1 MTEEIAT
8 ADAEAGKIS
17 VDKTN
22 ISVTDFA
29 QRRIGELTPGTEQ
42 PQEEEPQ
49 ESPEQETEEGTEE
62 ASEELENTEES
73 VNSEESETSE
83 EPSEES
89 QESEDVLSQLDLDDM
104 SEEDLRELAD
114 KLGSRAVARFGELT
128 AKRKAAEE
136 RLTQLEARLKEKP
149 NPLET
154 KKVENNPYGNL
165 DTIEK
170 LQQKATEVDQVVE
183 WAEDLIFESDGYGAD
198 DVVTEVEGKEW
209 TKKDV
214 RQALLKARKAQKT
227 FLPDQLTKVQ
237 LRAEGEV
244 LKKQFDT
251 QAKQELS
258 WLEGE
263 DNDLRKQFEATI
275 GDERFKKLKSVLK
288 RESPDIAAQL
298 DYWFAH
304 ATNSIYG
311 RKPVGV
317 SKKSPTLNPPK
328 TGNPASAQS
337 EKGMGRTAKALKEL
351 DARFKETGSAK
362 DFAALRKLKMSNR
375 S

>member
-29 QRRIGELTPGTEQ
+29 QKRIGDLTPGTEQ
-42 PQEEEPQ
+42 PQEQEAEEVI
-49 ESPEQETEEGTEE
+49 EQETEEVVEESVDTEE
-62 ASEELENTEES
+62 AEATEES
-73 VNSEESETSE
+73 SEQSET
-83 EPSEES
+83 
-89 QESEDVLSQLDLDDM
+89 SEDVLSQLDLDDM
-104 SEEDLRELAD
+104 SEDDLRELAD

-136 RLTQLEARLKEKP
+136 KLTQLEARLKEKP

-170 LQQKATEVDQVVE
+170 LQQKSTEVDQVVE

-214 RQALLKARKAQKT
+214 RQALLRARKAQKT
-227 FLPDQLTKVQ
+227 FLPDQLSKVQ

-244 LKKQFDT
+244 LTKQFDT

-263 DNDLRKQFEATI
+263 DNDLRRQFEATV

-288 RESPDIAAQL
+288 RETPDIAAQL

-304 ATNSIYG
+304 ATNSIHG
-311 RKPVGV
+311 RKLVG
-317 SKKSPTLNPPK
+317 STKKAPTLNPPR
-328 TGNPASAQS
+328 TGNPVSAQS

-351 DARFKETGSAK
+351 DARFKQTGSAK

>member
-17 VDKTN
+17 VDKSN

-29 QRRIGELTPGTEQ
+29 QRRIGELAPGTEQ
-42 PQEEEPQ
+42 PQEKEAEEVI
-49 ESPEQETEEGTEE
+49 EQETEEVLEESVDTEE
-62 ASEELENTEES
+62 A
-73 VNSEESETSE
+73 ETSE
-83 EPSEES
+83 ESS
-89 QESEDVLSQLDLDDM
+89 ESEDVLSQLDLDDM

-136 RLTQLEARLKEKP
+136 KLTQLEARLKEKP

-170 LQQKATEVDQVVE
+170 LQQKAAEVDQVVE

-214 RQALLKARKAQKT
+214 RQSLLRARKAQKT
-227 FLPDQLTKVQ
+227 FLPDQLSKVQ

-244 LKKQFDT
+244 LTKQFDS

-258 WLEGE
+258 WLEGD
-263 DNDLRKQFEATI
+263 DNDLRKQFEATV

-304 ATNSIYG
+304 ATNSIHG
-311 RKPVGV
+311 RKLVGV

-351 DARFKETGSAK
+351 EARFKQTGNAR

>member
-17 VDKTN
+17 VDKSN

-29 QRRIGELTPGTEQ
+29 QRRIGELAPGTEQ
-42 PQEEEPQ
+42 PQEKEAEEVI
-49 ESPEQETEEGTEE
+49 EQETEEVLEESVDTEE
-62 ASEELENTEES
+62 A
-73 VNSEESETSE
+73 ETSE
-83 EPSEES
+83 ESP
-89 QESEDVLSQLDLDDM
+89 ESEDVLSQLDLDDM

-136 RLTQLEARLKEKP
+136 KLTQLEARLKEKP

-170 LQQKATEVDQVVE
+170 LQQKAAEVDQVVE

-214 RQALLKARKAQKT
+214 RQSLLRARKAQKT
-227 FLPDQLTKVQ
+227 FLPDQLSKVQ

-244 LKKQFDT
+244 LTKQFDS

-263 DNDLRKQFEATI
+263 DNDLRKQFEATV

-304 ATNSIYG
+304 ATNSIHG
-311 RKPVGV
+311 RKLVGV
-317 SKKSPTLNPPK
+317 GKKSPTLNPPK

-351 DARFKETGSAK
+351 EARFKETGNAR

>member
-17 VDKTN
+17 VDKSN

-29 QRRIGELTPGTEQ
+29 QRRIGELAPGTEQ
-42 PQEEEPQ
+42 PQDEEAE
-49 ESPEQETEEGTEE
+49 EVIEQETEEV
-62 ASEELENTEES
+62 LEES
-73 VNSEESETSE
+73 VNTEEAETSE
-83 EPSEES
+83 ESP
-89 QESEDVLSQLDLDDM
+89 ESEDVLSQLDLDDM

-136 RLTQLEARLKEKP
+136 KLTQLEARLKEKP

-170 LQQKATEVDQVVE
+170 LQQKAAEVDQVVE

-214 RQALLKARKAQKT
+214 RQSLLRARKAQKT
-227 FLPDQLTKVQ
+227 FLPDQLSKVQ

-244 LKKQFDT
+244 LTKQFDT

-258 WLEGE
+258 WLEGD
-263 DNDLRKQFEATI
+263 DNDLRKQFEATV

-304 ATNSIYG
+304 ATNSIHG
-311 RKPVGV
+311 RKLVGV
-317 SKKSPTLNPPK
+317 GKKSPTLNPPK

-351 DARFKETGSAK
+351 EARFKETGNAR

>member
-1 MTEEIAT
+1 MSGLIMTEEIAT

-17 VDKTN
+17 VDKSN

-29 QRRIGELTPGTEQ
+29 QRRIGELTSGTEQ
-42 PQEEEPQ
+42 PQEQEPQ
-49 ESPEQETEEGTEE
+49 DDPEQETEEGTEE
-62 ASEELENTEES
+62 ASEESVNTEE
-73 VNSEESETSE
+73 EEASE

-136 RLTQLEARLKEKP
+136 KLTQLEAQLKEKP
-149 NPLET
+149 NPLEA

-165 DTIEK
+165 DTIDK
-170 LQQKATEVDQVVE
+170 LQEKSAEVDQVVE

-198 DVVTEVEGKEW
+198 DIVTTVEGKDW

-227 FLPDQLTKVQ
+227 FLPAQLKQVQ
-237 LRAEGEV
+237 AQQQGEK
-244 LKKQFDT
+244 LTEQFNQ
-251 QAKQELS
+251 QAKKELD
-258 WLEGE
+258 WLDGE
-263 DNDLRKQFEATI
+263 DNDLRKQFEATV
-275 GDERFKKLKSVLK
+275 GDDRFKKLKTVLK
-288 RESPDIAAQL
+288 REAPDVAAQL

-311 RKPVGV
+311 RKPVAQT
-317 SKKSPTLNPPK
+317 KKAPTLNPPR
-328 TGNPASAQS
+328 TGNPAAAQS

-351 DARFKETGSAK
+351 EARFKETGNAK
-362 DFAALRKLKMSNR
+362 DFANLRRLKMST
-375 S
+375 SS

>member
-17 VDKTN
+17 VDKSN

-29 QRRIGELTPGTEQ
+29 QRRIGELAPGTEQ
-42 PQEEEPQ
+42 PQDEEAE
-49 ESPEQETEEGTEE
+49 EVIEQETEEVLEESVDTEE
-62 ASEELENTEES
+62 A
-73 VNSEESETSE
+73 ETSE
-83 EPSEES
+83 ESP
-89 QESEDVLSQLDLDDM
+89 ESEDVLSQLDLDDM

-136 RLTQLEARLKEKP
+136 KLTQLEARLKEKP

-170 LQQKATEVDQVVE
+170 LQQKSTEVDQVVE

-214 RQALLKARKAQKT
+214 RQSLLRARKAQKT
-227 FLPDQLTKVQ
+227 FLPDQLSKVQ

-244 LKKQFDT
+244 LTKQFDS

-263 DNDLRKQFEATI
+263 DNDLRKQFEATV

-304 ATNSIYG
+304 ATNSIHG
-311 RKPVGV
+311 RKLVGV
-317 SKKSPTLNPPK
+317 GKKSPTLNPPK

-351 DARFKETGSAK
+351 EARFKQTGNAR

>member
-1 MTEEIAT
+1 
-8 ADAEAGKIS
+8 
-17 VDKTN
+17 
-22 ISVTDFA
+22 
-29 QRRIGELTPGTEQ
+29 
-42 PQEEEPQ
+42 
-49 ESPEQETEEGTEE
+49 
-62 ASEELENTEES
+62 
-73 VNSEESETSE
+73 
-83 EPSEES
+83 
-89 QESEDVLSQLDLDDM
+89 
-104 SEEDLRELAD
+104 
-114 KLGSRAVARFGELT
+114 LT

-136 RLTQLEARLKEKP
+136 KLTQLEARLKEKP

-170 LQQKATEVDQVVE
+170 LQQKAAEVDQVVE

-214 RQALLKARKAQKT
+214 RQSLLRARKAQKT
-227 FLPDQLTKVQ
+227 FLPDQLSKVQ

-244 LKKQFDT
+244 LTKQFDS

-258 WLEGE
+258 WLEGD
-263 DNDLRKQFEATI
+263 DNDLRKQFEATV

-304 ATNSIYG
+304 ATNSIHG
-311 RKPVGV
+311 RKLVGV
-317 SKKSPTLNPPK
+317 NKKSPTLNPPK

-351 DARFKETGSAK
+351 EARFKETGNAR
-362 DFAALRKLKMSNR
+362 DFAALRKLKMSKR

>member
-8 ADAEAGKIS
+8 ADAGADKIS

-22 ISVTDFA
+22 ISVADFA

-42 PQEEEPQ
+42 PQEQEPQ
-49 ESPEQETEEGTEE
+49 EDPEQETEEETEE
-62 ASEELENTEES
+62 ASEESENTEE
-73 VNSEESETSE
+73 VEASEK
-83 EPSEES
+83 PSEES

-136 RLTQLEARLKEKP
+136 KLVQLEAQLKEKP

-170 LQQKATEVDQVVE
+170 LQQKAIEVDQVVE
-183 WAEDLIFESDGYGAD
+183 WAEDLMFESDGYGAD

-214 RQALLKARKAQKT
+214 RQALLRARKSQKT
-227 FLPDQLTKVQ
+227 FLPDQLAKVQ
-237 LRAEGEV
+237 LREEGE
-244 LKKQFDT
+244 LLSQQFNT

-263 DNDLRKQFEATI
+263 DNDLRKRFEATV

-288 RESPDIAAQL
+288 RETPDIAAQL

-304 ATNSIYG
+304 ATNSIHG
-311 RKPVGV
+311 RKPVEV

-328 TGNPASAQS
+328 TGNPASAKS
-337 EKGMGRTAKALKEL
+337 EKGLGRTAKALKEL
-351 DARFKETGSAK
+351 DARFRETGSAR
-362 DFAALRKLKMSNR
+362 DFAALRKLKMSAG

>member
-29 QRRIGELTPGTEQ
+29 QKRIGDLAPGTEQ
-42 PQEEEPQ
+42 PQEREAEEVI
-49 ESPEQETEEGTEE
+49 EQETEEVVDESVDTEE
-62 ASEELENTEES
+62 AET
-73 VNSEESETSE
+73 SEESET
-83 EPSEES
+83 
-89 QESEDVLSQLDLDDM
+89 SEDVLSQLDLDDM

-136 RLTQLEARLKEKP
+136 KLTQLEARLKEKP

-165 DTIEK
+165 DTVEK
-170 LQQKATEVDQVVE
+170 LQQKAAEVDQVIE

-214 RQALLKARKAQKT
+214 RQALLRARKAQKT
-227 FLPDQLTKVQ
+227 FLPDQLSKVQ

-244 LKKQFDT
+244 LTKQFDS

-263 DNDLRKQFEATI
+263 DNDLRKQFEATV

-304 ATNSIYG
+304 ATNSIHG
-311 RKPVGV
+311 RKLVET
-317 SKKSPTLNPPK
+317 SKKAPTLNPPR

-351 DARFKETGSAK
+351 EARFKETGNAR
-362 DFAALRKLKMSNR
+362 DFAALRRLKMSNR

>member
-29 QRRIGELTPGTEQ
+29 QKRIGDLTPGTEQ
-42 PQEEEPQ
+42 PQEQEAEEVI
-49 ESPEQETEEGTEE
+49 EQETEEVIEESVDTEE
-62 ASEELENTEES
+62 AEATEES
-73 VNSEESETSE
+73 SEQSET
-83 EPSEES
+83 
-89 QESEDVLSQLDLDDM
+89 SEDVLSQLDLDEM
-104 SEEDLRELAD
+104 SEDDLRELAD

-136 RLTQLEARLKEKP
+136 KLTQLEARLKEKP

-214 RQALLKARKAQKT
+214 RQALLRARKAQKT
-227 FLPDQLTKVQ
+227 FLPDQLSKVQ
-237 LRAEGEV
+237 LREEGEV
-244 LKKQFDT
+244 LAKQFDT

-263 DNDLRKQFEATI
+263 DNDLRRQFEATV

-288 RESPDIAAQL
+288 RETPDIAAQL

-304 ATNSIYG
+304 ATNSIHG
-311 RKPVGV
+311 RKLVE
-317 SKKSPTLNPPK
+317 STKKAPTLNPPR
-328 TGNPASAQS
+328 TGNPVSAQS

-351 DARFKETGSAK
+351 EARFKETGNAK
-362 DFAALRKLKMSNR
+362 DFANLRRLKMSNR

>member
-17 VDKTN
+17 VDKSN

-29 QRRIGELTPGTEQ
+29 QRRIGELAPGTEQ
-42 PQEEEPQ
+42 PQDEEAE
-49 ESPEQETEEGTEE
+49 EVIEQETEEVLEESVDTEE
-62 ASEELENTEES
+62 A
-73 VNSEESETSE
+73 ETSE
-83 EPSEES
+83 ESS
-89 QESEDVLSQLDLDDM
+89 ESEDVLSQLDLDDM

-136 RLTQLEARLKEKP
+136 KLTQLEARLKEKP

-165 DTIEK
+165 DTVEK
-170 LQQKATEVDQVVE
+170 LQQKAAEVDQVIE

-214 RQALLKARKAQKT
+214 RQSLLRARKAQKT
-227 FLPDQLTKVQ
+227 FLPDQLSKVQ

-244 LKKQFDT
+244 LTKQFDS

-258 WLEGE
+258 WLEGD
-263 DNDLRKQFEATI
+263 DNDLRKQFEATV

-304 ATNSIYG
+304 ATNSIHG
-311 RKPVGV
+311 RKLVGV
-317 SKKSPTLNPPK
+317 GKKSPTLNPPK

-351 DARFKETGSAK
+351 EARFKQTGNAR

>member
-42 PQEEEPQ
+42 PQEREPQ
-49 ESPEQETEEGTEE
+49 EDPEQETEEGTEE
-62 ASEELENTEES
+62 ASEESVNTEE
-73 VNSEESETSE
+73 VEASEES
-83 EPSEES
+83 SEES

-136 RLTQLEARLKEKP
+136 KLVQLEARLKEKP

-154 KKVENNPYGNL
+154 KKVQNNPYGNL

-170 LQQKATEVDQVVE
+170 LQQKAAEVDQVVE
-183 WAEDLIFESDGYGAD
+183 WAEDLMFESDGYGAD
-198 DVVTEVEGKEW
+198 DVVTEIEGKEW

-214 RQALLKARKAQKT
+214 RQSLLRARKAQKT
-227 FLPDQLTKVQ
+227 FLPDQLAKVR
-237 LRAEGEV
+237 LREEGEV
-244 LKKQFDT
+244 LSQQFDA
-251 QAKQELS
+251 QAKKELS

-263 DNDLRKQFEATI
+263 DNDLRKQFEATV

-288 RESPDIAAQL
+288 RETPDIAAQL

-304 ATNSIYG
+304 ATNSIHG
-311 RKPVGV
+311 RKLVEV

-351 DARFKETGSAK
+351 EARFKQTGNAR
-362 DFAALRKLKMSNR
+362 DFAALRRLKMST
-375 S
+375 SS

>member
-17 VDKTN
+17 VDKSN

-29 QRRIGELTPGTEQ
+29 QRRIGELAPGTEQ
-42 PQEEEPQ
+42 PQEEET
-49 ESPEQETEEGTEE
+49 EEVIEQETEEVLEESVDTEE
-62 ASEELENTEES
+62 A
-73 VNSEESETSE
+73 ETSE
-83 EPSEES
+83 ESP
-89 QESEDVLSQLDLDDM
+89 ESEDVLSQLDLDDM

-136 RLTQLEARLKEKP
+136 KLTQLEARLKEKP

-170 LQQKATEVDQVVE
+170 LQQKAAEVDQVVE

-214 RQALLKARKAQKT
+214 RQSLLRARKAQKT
-227 FLPDQLTKVQ
+227 FLPDQLSKVQ

-244 LKKQFDT
+244 LTKQFDS

-258 WLEGE
+258 WLEGD
-263 DNDLRKQFEATI
+263 DNDLRKQFEATV

-304 ATNSIYG
+304 ATNSIHG
-311 RKPVGV
+311 RKLVGV
-317 SKKSPTLNPPK
+317 GKKSPTLNPPK

-351 DARFKETGSAK
+351 EARFKETGNAR

>member
-8 ADAEAGKIS
+8 ANAEADTES
-17 VDKTN
+17 VENTN

-29 QRRIGELTPGTEQ
+29 QRRIGELTPKAEE
-42 PQEEEPQ
+42 PQEEESQ
-49 ESPEQETEEGTEE
+49 EAPEQEDEEVEEVSEVQEESKSEETEE
-62 ASEELENTEES
+62 A
-73 VNSEESETSE
+73 
-83 EPSEES
+83 PEES

-104 SEEDLRELAD
+104 SEEDLRELAE

-136 RLTQLEARLKEKP
+136 RLTKLEAQLQDKP
-149 NPLET
+149 NPLEA

-165 DTIEK
+165 DTIDK
-170 LQQKATEVDQVVE
+170 LQQKAAEVDQVVE

-198 DVVTEVEGKEW
+198 DIVTTIEGKDW

-227 FLPDQLTKVQ
+227 FLPAQLNQVQAQEKGEQLT
-237 LRAEGEV
+237 E
-244 LKKQFDT
+244 QFNQ
-251 QAKQELS
+251 QAKNELD
-258 WLEGE
+258 WLDGD
-263 DNDLRKQFEATI
+263 DNDLRKQFEATV
-275 GDERFKKLKSVLK
+275 GDDRFKKLKTVLK
-288 RESPDIAAQL
+288 REAPDVAAQL

-311 RKPVGV
+311 RKPVAQT
-317 SKKSPTLNPPK
+317 KKAPVLNPPK
-328 TGNPASAQS
+328 TGNPAAAQS

-351 DARFKETGSAK
+351 EARFKETGNAR
-362 DFAALRKLKMSNR
+362 DFAALRKLKMSSR

>member
-17 VDKTN
+17 VDKSN

-29 QRRIGELTPGTEQ
+29 QRRIGELAPGTEQ
-42 PQEEEPQ
+42 PQDEEAE
-49 ESPEQETEEGTEE
+49 EVIEQETEEVLEESVDTEE
-62 ASEELENTEES
+62 A
-73 VNSEESETSE
+73 ETSE
-83 EPSEES
+83 ESL
-89 QESEDVLSQLDLDDM
+89 ESEDVLSQLDLDDM

-136 RLTQLEARLKEKP
+136 KLTQLEARLKEKP

-170 LQQKATEVDQVVE
+170 LQQKAAEVDQVVE

-214 RQALLKARKAQKT
+214 RQSLLRARKAQKT
-227 FLPDQLTKVQ
+227 FLPDQLSKVQ

-244 LKKQFDT
+244 LTKQFDS

-258 WLEGE
+258 WLEGD
-263 DNDLRKQFEATI
+263 DNDLRKQFEATV

-304 ATNSIYG
+304 ATNSIHG
-311 RKPVGV
+311 RKLVGV
-317 SKKSPTLNPPK
+317 GKKSPTLNPPK

-351 DARFKETGSAK
+351 EARFKQTGNAR

>member
-17 VDKTN
+17 VDKSN

-29 QRRIGELTPGTEQ
+29 QRRIGELAPGTEQ
-42 PQEEEPQ
+42 PQEKEADEVI
-49 ESPEQETEEGTEE
+49 EQETEEVLEESVDTEE
-62 ASEELENTEES
+62 A
-73 VNSEESETSE
+73 ETSE
-83 EPSEES
+83 ESP
-89 QESEDVLSQLDLDDM
+89 ESEDVLSQLDLDDM

-136 RLTQLEARLKEKP
+136 KLTQLEARLKEKP

-170 LQQKATEVDQVVE
+170 LQQKAAEVDQVIE

-214 RQALLKARKAQKT
+214 RQSLLRARKAQKT
-227 FLPDQLTKVQ
+227 FLPDQLSKVQ

-244 LKKQFDT
+244 LTKQFDS

-258 WLEGE
+258 WLEGD
-263 DNDLRKQFEATI
+263 DNDLRKQFEATV

-304 ATNSIYG
+304 ATNSIHG
-311 RKPVGV
+311 RKLVGV
-317 SKKSPTLNPPK
+317 NKKSPTLNPPK

-351 DARFKETGSAK
+351 EARFKQTGNAR

>member
-17 VDKTN
+17 VDKSN

-42 PQEEEPQ
+42 PKEEEPQ
-49 ESPEQETEEGTEE
+49 EAPEQETEEETEEVSEESVNTEEVE
-62 ASEELENTEES
+62 ASEES
-73 VNSEESETSE
+73 
-83 EPSEES
+83 SEES

-136 RLTQLEARLKEKP
+136 RLTRLEAQLKEKP

-165 DTIEK
+165 DTVEK
-170 LQQKATEVDQVVE
+170 LQQKAAEVDQVVE
-183 WAEDLIFESDGYGAD
+183 WAEDLIFESDGYGAE
-198 DVVTEVEGKEW
+198 DVVTEIEGKEW

-227 FLPDQLTKVQ
+227 FLPDQLSKLQ
-237 LRAEGEV
+237 LREEGKV
-244 LKKQFDT
+244 LEKQFDA

-263 DNDLRKQFEATI
+263 DNDLRKQFEATV

-288 RESPDIAAQL
+288 RETPDIAAQL

-311 RKPVGV
+311 RKPVGQT
-317 SKKSPTLNPPK
+317 KKAPTLNPPR

-351 DARFKETGSAK
+351 EARFKETGNAK
-362 DFAALRKLKMSNR
+362 DFAALRRLKMST
-375 S
+375 SS

>member
-17 VDKTN
+17 VDKSN

-29 QRRIGELTPGTEQ
+29 QRRIGELAPGTEQ
-42 PQEEEPQ
+42 PQEEEA
-49 ESPEQETEEGTEE
+49 EEVIEQETEEVLEESVDTEE
-62 ASEELENTEES
+62 A
-73 VNSEESETSE
+73 ETSE
-83 EPSEES
+83 ESP
-89 QESEDVLSQLDLDDM
+89 ESEDVLSQLDLDDM

-136 RLTQLEARLKEKP
+136 KLTQLEARLKEKP

-170 LQQKATEVDQVVE
+170 LQQKAAEVDQVIE

-214 RQALLKARKAQKT
+214 RQSLLRARKAQKT
-227 FLPDQLTKVQ
+227 FLPDQLSKVQ

-244 LKKQFDT
+244 LTKQFDS

-258 WLEGE
+258 WLEGD
-263 DNDLRKQFEATI
+263 DNDLRKQFEATV

-304 ATNSIYG
+304 ATNSIHG
-311 RKPVGV
+311 RKLVGV
-317 SKKSPTLNPPK
+317 GKKSPTLNPPK

-351 DARFKETGSAK
+351 EARFKQTGNAR

>member
-17 VDKTN
+17 VDKSN

-29 QRRIGELTPGTEQ
+29 QRRIGELAPGTEQ
-42 PQEEEPQ
+42 PQEKEAEEVI
-49 ESPEQETEEGTEE
+49 EQETEEV
-62 ASEELENTEES
+62 LEES
-73 VNSEESETSE
+73 VDTEESETSE
-83 EPSEES
+83 ESP
-89 QESEDVLSQLDLDDM
+89 ESEDVLSQLDLDDM

-114 KLGSRAVARFGELT
+114 KIGSRAVARFGELT

-136 RLTQLEARLKEKP
+136 KLTQLEARLKEKP

-170 LQQKATEVDQVVE
+170 LKQKAAEVDQVVE

-214 RQALLKARKAQKT
+214 RQSLLRARKAQKT
-227 FLPDQLTKVQ
+227 FLPDQLSKVQ

-244 LKKQFDT
+244 LTKQFNS

-258 WLEGE
+258 WLEGD
-263 DNDLRKQFEATI
+263 DNDLRKQFEATV

-304 ATNSIYG
+304 ATNSIHG
-311 RKPVGV
+311 RKLVGV
-317 SKKSPTLNPPK
+317 GKKSPTLNPPK

-351 DARFKETGSAK
+351 EARFKSTGSAN
-362 DFAALRKLKMSNR
+362 DFAALRKLKMASR
-375 S
+375 R

>member
-17 VDKTN
+17 VDKSN

-42 PQEEEPQ
+42 PQEQEPQ
-49 ESPEQETEEGTEE
+49 EDPEQETEEGTEE
-62 ASEELENTEES
+62 ASEESVNTEE
-73 VNSEESETSE
+73 EEASE

-136 RLTQLEARLKEKP
+136 KLTQLEAQLKEKP
-149 NPLET
+149 NPLEA

-165 DTIEK
+165 DTIDK
-170 LQQKATEVDQVVE
+170 LQEKSAEVDQVVE

-198 DVVTEVEGKEW
+198 DIVTTVEGKDW

-227 FLPDQLTKVQ
+227 FLPAQLKQVQ
-237 LRAEGEV
+237 AQEQGEK
-244 LKKQFDT
+244 LTEQFNQ
-251 QAKQELS
+251 QAKKELD
-258 WLEGE
+258 WLDGN
-263 DNDLRKQFEATI
+263 DNDLRKQFEATV
-275 GDERFKKLKSVLK
+275 GDDRFKKLKTVLK
-288 RESPDIAAQL
+288 REAPDVAAQL
-298 DYWFAH
+298 D
-304 ATNSIYG
+304 
-311 RKPVGV
+311 
-317 SKKSPTLNPPK
+317 
-328 TGNPASAQS
+328 
-337 EKGMGRTAKALKEL
+337 
-351 DARFKETGSAK
+351 
-362 DFAALRKLKMSNR
+362 
-375 S
+375 

>member
-17 VDKTN
+17 VDKSN

-29 QRRIGELTPGTEQ
+29 QRRIGELAPGTEQ
-42 PQEEEPQ
+42 PQEEEA
-49 ESPEQETEEGTEE
+49 EEVIEQETEEVLEESVDTEE
-62 ASEELENTEES
+62 A
-73 VNSEESETSE
+73 ETSE
-83 EPSEES
+83 ESP
-89 QESEDVLSQLDLDDM
+89 ESEDVLSQLDLDDM

-136 RLTQLEARLKEKP
+136 KLTQLEARLKEKP

-170 LQQKATEVDQVVE
+170 LQQKAAEVDQVVE

-214 RQALLKARKAQKT
+214 RQSLLRARKAQKT
-227 FLPDQLTKVQ
+227 FLPDQLSKVQ

-244 LKKQFDT
+244 LTKQFDT

-263 DNDLRKQFEATI
+263 DNDLRKQFEATV

-304 ATNSIYG
+304 ATNSIHG
-311 RKPVGV
+311 RKLVGV
-317 SKKSPTLNPPK
+317 GKKSPTLNPPK

-351 DARFKETGSAK
+351 EARFKETGNAR

>member
-17 VDKTN
+17 VDKSN

-29 QRRIGELTPGTEQ
+29 QRRIGELAPGTEQ
-42 PQEEEPQ
+42 PQEEET
-49 ESPEQETEEGTEE
+49 EEVIEQETEEVLEESVDTEE
-62 ASEELENTEES
+62 A
-73 VNSEESETSE
+73 ETSE
-83 EPSEES
+83 ESP
-89 QESEDVLSQLDLDDM
+89 ESEDVLSQLDLDDM

-136 RLTQLEARLKEKP
+136 KLTQLEARLKEKP

-170 LQQKATEVDQVVE
+170 LQQKAAEVDQVVE
-183 WAEDLIFESDGYGAD
+183 WAEDLMFESDGYGAD

-214 RQALLKARKAQKT
+214 RQSLLRARKAQKT
-227 FLPDQLTKVQ
+227 FLPDQLSKVQ

-244 LKKQFDT
+244 LTKQFDS

-258 WLEGE
+258 WLEGD
-263 DNDLRKQFEATI
+263 DNDLRKQFEATV

-304 ATNSIYG
+304 ATNSIHG
-311 RKPVGV
+311 RKLVGV
-317 SKKSPTLNPPK
+317 GKKSPTLNPPK

-351 DARFKETGSAK
+351 EARFKETGNAR

>member
-1 MTEEIAT
+1 MSGYNMTEEIAT

-17 VDKTN
+17 VEKSN

-29 QRRIGELTPGTEQ
+29 QQRIGELTPKTEQ

-49 ESPEQETEEGTEE
+49 EAPEQENEEVEEVSEVEEQSEATETEE
-62 ASEELENTEES
+62 AVED
-73 VNSEESETSE
+73 
-83 EPSEES
+83 S

-136 RLTQLEARLKEKP
+136 KLTQLEAQLKEKP
-149 NPLET
+149 NPLEA

-170 LQQKATEVDQVVE
+170 LQEKSAEVDQVVE

-198 DVVTEVEGKEW
+198 DIVTEVEGKEW

-227 FLPDQLTKVQ
+227 FLPAQLKQVQ
-237 LRAEGEV
+237 AQQQGEK
-244 LKKQFDT
+244 LTEQFNQ
-251 QAKQELS
+251 QAKKELD
-258 WLEGE
+258 WLDGE
-263 DNDLRKQFEATI
+263 DNDLRKQFEATV
-275 GDERFKKLKSVLK
+275 GDDRFKKLKTVLK
-288 RESPDIAAQL
+288 REAPDVAAQL

-311 RKPVGV
+311 RKPVV
-317 SKKSPTLNPPK
+317 ETKKAPTLNPPR
-328 TGNPASAQS
+328 TGNPAAAQS

-351 DARFKETGSAK
+351 EARFKETGNAR
-362 DFAALRKLKMSNR
+362 DFAALRKLKMSI
-375 S
+375 

>member
-17 VDKTN
+17 VDKSN

-29 QRRIGELTPGTEQ
+29 QRRIGELAPGTEQ
-42 PQEEEPQ
+42 PQEKEAEEVI
-49 ESPEQETEEGTEE
+49 EQETEEVLEESVDTEE
-62 ASEELENTEES
+62 A
-73 VNSEESETSE
+73 ETSE
-83 EPSEES
+83 ESP
-89 QESEDVLSQLDLDDM
+89 ESEDVLSQLDLDDM

-136 RLTQLEARLKEKP
+136 KLTQLEARLKEKP

-170 LQQKATEVDQVVE
+170 LQQKAAEVDQVVE

-214 RQALLKARKAQKT
+214 RQSLLRARKAQKT
-227 FLPDQLTKVQ
+227 FLPDQLSKVQ

-244 LKKQFDT
+244 LTKQFDS

-258 WLEGE
+258 WLEGD
-263 DNDLRKQFEATI
+263 DNDLRKQFEATV

-304 ATNSIYG
+304 ATNSIHG
-311 RKPVGV
+311 RKLVGV
-317 SKKSPTLNPPK
+317 NKKSPTLNPPK

-351 DARFKETGSAK
+351 EARFKETGNAR
-362 DFAALRKLKMSNR
+362 DFAALRKLKMSKR